1 MKPNRTQQLPDH
13 LILFDGVCNLCNAS
27 IQQVIKYDHRERF
40 YFASLQSGYAERII
54 PAEKASRMASVI
66 YIEKGHIYRESTAA
80 LKVAGKLKFP
90 LKLLYGFIIIPRVL
104 RDPLYRY
111 VARNRYRWF
120 GRRQECMVPSEDL
133 LHRFID

>member
-1 MKPNRTQQLPDH
+1 MTPKTPLQLPDH

-40 YFASLQSGYAERII
+40 YFASLQSGYAGRII
-54 PAEKASRMASVI
+54 PAEERSRMASII
-66 YIEKGHIYRESTAA
+66 YIEKGHIYRQSTAA

-120 GRRQECMVPSEDL
+120 GRRQDCMVPSENL